1 MTAETIEKPK
11 TEIPGLSFERRDQLD
26 AMPLEEALIGLN
38 LTVANAYAGTR
49 GNSVRVAIREG
60 CECMITADHR
70 PFRLNVATKNELIVE
85 YLGRG

>member
-1 MTAETIEKPK
+1 MTTALIEKPK
-11 TEIPGLSFERRDQLD
+11 VEIPGLSFERRDQLD
-26 AMPLEEALIGLN
+26 KLPLEEALIGLSP
-38 LTVANAYAGTR
+38 TVAHAYVGTR

-70 PFRLNVATKNELIVE
+70 PFRLNVATKNDLIIE